1 MKMGK
6 NKKHSINVVG
16 LIVAVYSAVKE
27 VVKALGKDS
36 EGGAKVTPAE
46 GQMILA
52 AILSA
57 ADEYIEDHLL

>member
-1 MKMGK
+1 M
-6 NKKHSINVVG
+6 VG

-57 ADEYIEDHLL
+57 ADEYIEDNLL